1 MVNWTHNGKEMLS
14 HGDFTSDTVGF
25 IYRIIYTDNRE
36 YIGKKLIRSNRKLK
50 PTKKQLAIRKN
61 YKRVERID
69 LKFTDYEGSSK
80 NTVGLIISKKEIIEL
95 SSDKVNLSYMETK
108 WLMRHDVLCDD
119 KYLNDCIGGTYYSGK
134 IHKGL

>member
-1 MVNWTHNGKEMLS
+1 LNWTHNGKEMLS
-14 HGDFTSDTVGF
+14 HGDFSDCVVGF
-25 IYRIIYTDNRE
+25 IYRIIYDDNRE

-95 SSDKVNLSYMETK
+95 ASSNRQLTYLESKTLFQLNVLEDDRFLNQNILGRFFKGNL
-108 WLMRHDVLCDD
+108 H
-119 KYLNDCIGGTYYSGK
+119 
-134 IHKGL
+134 

>member
-1 MVNWTHNGKEMLS
+1 MNWTHNGKEMLS
-14 HGDFTSDTVGF
+14 HGDFSDCVVGF
-25 IYRIIYTDNRE
+25 IYRIIYDDNRE

-95 SSDKVNLSYMETK
+95 ASSNRQLTYLESKTLFQLNVLEDDRFLNQNILGRFFKGNL
-108 WLMRHDVLCDD
+108 H
-119 KYLNDCIGGTYYSGK
+119 
-134 IHKGL
+134 

>member
-1 MVNWTHNGKEMLS
+1 MMPWLYNGKEMTS
-14 HGDFTSDTVGF
+14 HGDFNDYVVGF

-95 SSDKVNLSYMETK
+95 ASSNRQLTYLESKTLFQLNVLEDDRFLNQNILGRFFKGNL
-108 WLMRHDVLCDD
+108 H
-119 KYLNDCIGGTYYSGK
+119 
-134 IHKGL
+134 

>member
-1 MVNWTHNGKEMLS
+1 MNWTHNGKEMLS

-25 IYRIIYTDNRE
+25 IYRIIYDDNRE

-95 SSDKVNLSYMETK
+95 ASSNRQLTYLESKTLFQLNVLEDDRFLNQNILGRFFKGNL
-108 WLMRHDVLCDD
+108 H
-119 KYLNDCIGGTYYSGK
+119 
-134 IHKGL
+134 

>member
-1 MVNWTHNGKEMLS
+1 MNWTHNGKEMLS

-25 IYRIIYTDNRE
+25 IYRIIYDDNRE

-80 NTVGLIISKKEIIEL
+80 NTAGLIVSKKEIIEL
-95 SSDKVNLSYMETK
+95 ASSNRQLTYLESKTLFQLNVLEDDRFLNQNILGRFFKGNL
-108 WLMRHDVLCDD
+108 H
-119 KYLNDCIGGTYYSGK
+119 
-134 IHKGL
+134 